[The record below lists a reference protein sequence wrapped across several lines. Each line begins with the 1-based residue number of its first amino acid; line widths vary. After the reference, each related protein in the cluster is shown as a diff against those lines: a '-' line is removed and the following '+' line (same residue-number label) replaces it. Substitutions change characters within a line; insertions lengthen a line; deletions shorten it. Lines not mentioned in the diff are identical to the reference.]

1 MIAAWFKSIRPI
13 YRLVDYATQAYLL
26 LVGLLILGFYS
37 ADPTYRLLIPVI
49 HIIAMLGLHWMI
61 LQHGRRPDKRALA
74 GLRSFY
80 PILLFTFFY
89 MQSEFLNLTFVTQYL
104 DGFFIRLEENLFGLQ
119 PSIHFME
126 ALPYP
131 AVSEF
136 FYMSYFSYYLMVIGV
151 GITLYLRSEE
161 QFVHYISVIS
171 IMFYICYL
179 LYIFLPVVGPPV
191 FYSNIPGYHGQEN
204 LPYYPLEYPP
214 QVTGGI
220 FFNIMKI
227 LYRWFE
233 GFGAAFP
240 SSHVAVAIGT
250 LYFSW
255 RYLPGIRYP
264 HLGAVVCLSLST
276 VYCRYHYVVD
286 VIAGVLL
293 AALLLP
299 LGEYLHRRTG
309 QS

>member
-1 MIAAWFKSIRPI
+1 MRALSESIRSS
-13 YRLVDYATQAYLL
+13 YRLVDYATQVYLL
-26 LVGLLILGFYS
+26 LVGLLILVFYN
-37 ADPTYRLLIPVI
+37 ADSTYRLLIPVI
-49 HIIAMLGLHWMI
+49 HINLMLSLHWII
-61 LQHGRRPDKRALA
+61 LQHGRLPNQRVLA
-74 GLRSFY
+74 GMRSFY
-80 PILLFTFFY
+80 PILFFTFFY
-89 MQSEFLNLTFVTQYL
+89 MQSEFLNLTFVTRYL

-126 ALPYP
+126 ALPYL

-151 GITLYLRSEE
+151 GVALYLRSEE
-161 QFVHYISVIS
+161 HFFHYISVIS

-191 FYSNIPGYHGQEN
+191 FYSDIPGYHGQEN

-220 FFNIMKI
+220 FFNIMKT

-255 RYLPGIRYP
+255 RYLPRIRYP
-264 HLGAVVCLSLST
+264 HLVAVVCLSLAT

-286 VIAGVLL
+286 VIAGVIL

-299 LGEYLHRRTG
+299 LGEYLYRRTG
-309 QS
+309 RT